1 MKNLVLLSFFAII
14 FLTACGDET
23 TNPISED
30 KSLKLRFTDDYST
43 EQGWAILYSEDGN
56 TVIKTVSFTG
66 DSEVDFGDI
75 EAERVTLTIVHTS
88 LSGPRKAYYIDT
100 YVSVTKGLWSF
111 KGAGSSNIGS
121 VVVNYNFPYNQ
132 YDHRIIGVETGGYGY
147 SGDFE
152 GSQFQSSE
160 IQVKRLIEPGKISLY
175 STVYNL
181 ESGFGYYIWNPNLT
195 FTNGILNQ
203 YSFNLVKPLTQY
215 NLQINK
221 PINYLSVGG
230 SISNEEQNVWL
241 FFNRANTGTVSNKI
255 LLPDS
260 LAMLNYKSSFSFLS
274 NDVSYGYYK
283 ISNNRPDIITLPD
296 IYIDANY
303 NEANNSFENITI
315 TGTADFIKCSWTN
328 SNTTS
333 DSVTI
338 WNINTS
344 KNVTSVKRIELPSE
358 VSSQI
363 PNYDVNTLTANG
375 ITVVDY
381 NTTTSF
387 DDFVNVFLKNNEGK
401 TNLYSDYYYYS
412 KR

>member
-1 MKNLVLLSFFAII
+1 MVSLSKSAILI
-14 FLTACGDET
+14 KALE
-23 TNPISED
+23 
-30 KSLKLRFTDDYST
+30 KSGYLKLR
-43 EQGWAILYSEDGN
+43 EI
-56 TVIKTVSFTG
+56 IKMKHEVS
-66 DSEVDFGDI
+66 
-75 EAERVTLTIVHTS
+75 
-88 LSGPRKAYYIDT
+88 
-100 YVSVTKGLWSF
+100 
-111 KGAGSSNIGS
+111 
-121 VVVNYNFPYNQ
+121 
-132 YDHRIIGVETGGYGY
+132 
-147 SGDFE
+147 
-152 GSQFQSSE
+152 
-160 IQVKRLIEPGKISLY
+160 
-175 STVYNL
+175 
-181 ESGFGYYIWNPNLT
+181 
-195 FTNGILNQ
+195 
-203 YSFNLVKPLTQY
+203 
-215 NLQINK
+215 
-221 PINYLSVGG
+221 
-230 SISNEEQNVWL
+230 
-241 FFNRANTGTVSNKI
+241 
-255 LLPDS
+255 
-260 LAMLNYKSSFSFLS
+260 
-274 NDVSYGYYK
+274 
-283 ISNNRPDIITLPD
+283 D